1 MNSAKLR
8 YKKPG
13 LQFQRDVIHGVLLP
27 CLGTPMKHR
36 NLGERPALLKVIITN
51 LCVIAFAFA
60 LTIVAVALG
69 FSQEDDI
76 PHMLTGTIVYLLIVD
91 IGWWIRGVW

>member
-1 MNSAKLR
+1 MKR
-8 YKKPG
+8 
-13 LQFQRDVIHGVLLP
+13 RDP
-27 CLGTPMKHR
+27 R
-36 NLGERPALLKVIITN
+36 ERPVLLKVIITN
-51 LCVIAFAFA
+51 LCAIAVAIVID
-60 LTIVAVALG
+60 IVFLALG